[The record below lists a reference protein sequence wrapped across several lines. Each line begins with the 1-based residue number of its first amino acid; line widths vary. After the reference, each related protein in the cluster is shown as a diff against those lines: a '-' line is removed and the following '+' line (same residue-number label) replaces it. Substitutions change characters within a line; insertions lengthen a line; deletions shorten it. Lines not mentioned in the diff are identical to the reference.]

1 MTAWLAAG
9 FIRNLVWDQQHGYL
23 RPTPLP
29 DIDVIYLDAA
39 QQSPAADHYYEA
51 LLTAQLAA
59 ALPSQASE
67 PVLASLK
74 DFTEAEV
81 RSQGFHLARPTR
93 VHVYGRGGAL
103 ASLVTGKAAGRPLDG
118 L

>member
-1 MTAWLAAG
+1 MLKLPRLLVPLA
-9 FIRNLVWDQQHGYL
+9 L
-23 RPTPLP
+23 
-29 DIDVIYLDAA
+29 
-39 QQSPAADHYYEA
+39 
-51 LLTAQLAA
+51 LAA

-103 ASLVTGKAAGRPLDG
+103 EYKGDPGSLYAYGWILDAATRQVVWQMQPGTVQKA
-118 L
+118 